1 MTMAVPAAKRRTPI
15 HPNLD
20 PQEIR
25 DAQVVMSNVDGMITA
40 IAIGPENIPPAEW
53 LPKVG
58 FGLAGPANLDKH
70 LDLLAKSF
78 MDRHDEILWLVETGR
93 KAYEPLLWRDD
104 DGRVVADDWI
114 DGFMDGV
121 RLRPEPWQELFQRPE
136 RALLAPIVAHMRDK
150 DGKYVL
156 FDPTTGEGK
165 EKLALAVKA
174 LPDAVVELS
183 RYWLRRRAFAEGDI
197 EALSHF
203 GKIGRNEPCP
213 CGSGKKF
220 KRCHADAA

>member
-1 MTMAVPAAKRRTPI
+1 MAVPAETI
-15 HPNLD
+15 HADLD
-20 PQEIR
+20 PQEMR
-25 DAQVVMSNVDGMITA
+25 DALAVMSNVDGMITA
-40 IAIGPENIPPAEW
+40 IAIGPEKIPPSEW

-58 FGLAGPANLDKH
+58 LGLAGPANLDKG
-70 LDLLAKSF
+70 LDLLAKNL
-78 MDRHDEILWLVETGR
+78 MDRHDEILWLAETGR
-93 KAYEPLLWRDD
+93 NAYEPLLWRDD

-121 RLRPEPWQELFQRPE
+121 RLRWEVWQELFQRPE
-136 RALLAPIVAHMRDK
+136 RALLSPIVAQLRDK

-156 FDPTTGEGK
+156 FDPMTGEGR
-165 EKLALAVKA
+165 EKLRLAVKA

-183 RYWLRRRAFAEGDI
+183 RYWLRRRALADGDV
-197 EALSHF
+197 EALSLF

-220 KRCHADAA
+220 KRCHGDAA